1 MKNFEEIKRE
11 PLLQE
16 KNYLEDIAYLKE
28 QYVGRKADEV
38 IAGKQSEGHKK
49 RVSWGFC
56 YESLELLIELY
67 SGGESLESLIPYA
80 DHAFSQ
86 FERHK
91 KAFPEFSLK
100 PWEPDAYQ
108 YILWLL
114 SLAVLFN
121 MPNRIQQIASWIS
134 TDSDDGQDVLLRR
147 LFARVGIALPGDKLI
162 HEKPYGELLSAL
174 NTRGDEQQQAVRTYL
189 KQWYRGMRNCYWHDR
204 HKRRADAGFFGYW
217 AFEAGLVTLL
227 WEVDDTP
234 YRDLPYYPKDLVDD
248 ARVRHVLRSF
258 PEGHRLETSSGLR
271 AMSGEACPVSG
282 VWICDDWPVGPQT
295 FGEGLI
301 LPSDNGR
308 VVTWRLVKGISA

>member
-1 MKNFEEIKRE
+1 MNFDQVKRDPLMQEIPYLE
-11 PLLQE
+11 AIQFTQ
-16 KNYLEDIAYLKE
+16 KNYIDTSIEKVISEKE
-28 QYVGRKADEV
+28 RDHA
-38 IAGKQSEGHKK
+38 HK
-49 RVSWGFC
+49 RRLSWAWVT
-56 YESLELLIELY
+56 EALELLIQRY
-67 SGGESLESLIPYA
+67 SGGDPIDKLTPYA
-80 DHAFSQ
+80 EHTFTQ

-91 KAFPEFSLK
+91 QTFPEFSLK

-134 TDSDDGQDVLLRR
+134 TDSDDGQDALLRR
-147 LFARVGIALPGDKLI
+147 LFARVGITLPGDKLI
-162 HEKPYGELLSAL
+162 HEKPYGELLTAL
-174 NTRGDEQQQAVRTYL
+174 NTHGDEQQQALRAYL

-204 HKRRADAGFFGYW
+204 HKRNMEAFFGYW
-217 AFEAGLVTLL
+217 AFEVGLVTLL

-248 ARVRHVLRSF
+248 ARARHVLRSF
-258 PEGHRLETSSGLR
+258 PEGHRIETSSGLR
-271 AMSGEACPVSG
+271 ALSGEACPVSG

-301 LPSDNGR
+301 LPTDNGR
-308 VVTWRLVKGISA
+308 IVTWRLVKDVSA